1 MQARNHFQQE
11 IKTMRKNSIMLW
23 FFVTAAILVSWGST
37 LYAKSVTLTYS
48 NFFPPTHI
56 QSKLAQ
62 AWCDEVEKRTNGQV
76 KVQYFPGQT
85 LTKGTQNYD
94 GVVSGLSDIGLS
106 LFAYTRGRFPV
117 MEAVDL
123 PLGYDSGITATKVV
137 NKVYER
143 LQPKE
148 LQDTQV
154 MYLHAHGA
162 GLLHTKGKAVRAL
175 EDFKGMKL
183 RGHGT
188 SAEVISALGG
198 IPVPMPMPDLYQSLQ
213 KGIVQGALYPIETNK
228 GWRMGEVV
236 DYLTLSTSI
245 AYTSSFYVV
254 MNKKKWAQIPD
265 DFKPVIMEINREWA
279 DKHGQAWDDSDQEG
293 MAFLES
299 LGREMITLSDEESAR
314 WQAAVAPVIDGYIE
328 KMNKNGF
335 DGDQIVDLVKTTLA
349 DLKQ

>member
-1 MQARNHFQQE
+1 
-11 IKTMRKNSIMLW
+11 
-23 FFVTAAILVSWGST
+23 V
-37 LYAKSVTLTYS
+37 
-48 NFFPPTHI
+48 
-56 QSKLAQ
+56 QSQLAQ
-62 AWCDEVEKRTNGQV
+62 AWCDEVEKQTDGRVT
-76 KVQYFPGQT
+76 VQYFPGQT

-94 GVVSGLSDIGLS
+94 GVVSGLSDIGMC

-123 PLGYDSGITATKVV
+123 PLGYDSGITATRVV
-137 NKVYER
+137 NTVYEK

-148 LQDTQV
+148 LENTQV

-162 GLLHTKGKAVRAL
+162 GLLHTSGKAIRTL

-188 SAEVISALGG
+188 SAQMITALGG
-198 IPVPMPMPDLYQSLQ
+198 IPVSLPMPELYQSLQ
-213 KGIVQGALYPIETNK
+213 KNIVQGALYPIETNK

-265 DFKPVIMEINREWA
+265 DLKPVIMEINQEWA
-279 DKHGQAWDDSDQEG
+279 KKHGQAWDDSDREG
-293 MAFLES
+293 MEFLKS
-299 LGREMITLSDEESAR
+299 LDREVISLSDAEAAR
-314 WQAAVAPVIDGYIE
+314 WQKAVAPVVETYIK
-328 KMNKNGF
+328 KMNNNGF
-335 DGDQIVDLVKTTLA
+335 DGEKIVDLVKTTLA
-349 DLKQ
+349 ELKQ

>member
-1 MQARNHFQQE
+1 
-11 IKTMRKNSIMLW
+11 MRKVTG
-23 FFVTAAILVSWGST
+23 FFWIFTMVCGLLFFCSS
-37 LYAKSVTLTYS
+37 LYAKTIKLNYS
-48 NFFPPTHI
+48 NFFPPTHV

-62 AWCDEVEKRTNGQV
+62 SWCDEVKKRTNGQV
-76 KVQYFPGQT
+76 EVEYYPGQT

-94 GVVSGLSDIGLS
+94 GVVSGLSDIGMC

-137 NKVYER
+137 NAAYQKFT
-143 LQPKE
+143 PKE

-162 GLLHTKGKAVRAL
+162 GVLHTAGKAVRTM

-188 SAEVISALGG
+188 SAQVLDALGAT
-198 IPVPMPMPDLYQSLQ
+198 PVSLPMPELYQSLQ
-213 KGIVQGALYPIETNK
+213 KGIVQGALYPIEVNK

-236 DYLTLSTSI
+236 DYLTLSTPI

-254 MNKKKWAQIPD
+254 MNKDKWAQIPD
-265 DFKPVIMEINREWA
+265 DLKTVIMEINEEWIP
-279 DKHGQAWDDSDQEG
+279 KHGLAWDESDQEG
-293 MAFLES
+293 LAFFKE
-299 LGREMITLSDEESAR
+299 LGGEVIELSDAEGER
-314 WQAAVAPVIDGYIE
+314 WQAAIAPVVDTYIE
-328 KMNKNGF
+328 KMDKNGF
-335 DGDQIVDLVKTTLA
+335 DGRKIVDFVKA
-349 DLKQ
+349 SLKQYQ

>member
-1 MQARNHFQQE
+1 MD
-11 IKTMRKNSIMLW
+11 KMRKLTGVFWLFAMVSGML
-23 FFVTAAILVSWGST
+23 FFSAS
-37 LYAKSVTLTYS
+37 LYAKPIKLNYS
-48 NFFPPTHI
+48 NFFPPTHV

-62 AWCDEVEKRTNGQV
+62 AWCDEVEKRTSGQV
-76 KVQYFPGQT
+76 VVEYYPGQT

-94 GVVSGLSDIGLS
+94 GVVAGLSDVGMC

-123 PLGYDSGITATKVV
+123 PLGYDSGITATQVV
-137 NKVYER
+137 NAVYEK

-162 GLLHTKGKAVRAL
+162 GLLHTAGKAVRTM

-188 SAEVISALGG
+188 SAQVLSALGG
-198 IPVPMPMPDLYQSLQ
+198 TPVSLPMPELYQSLQ
-213 KGIVQGALYPIETNK
+213 KGIVQGALYPIEVNK

-254 MNKKKWAQIPD
+254 MNKNKWAQIPD
-265 DFKPVIMEINREWA
+265 EYKSVIMAINEEWA
-279 DKHGQAWDDSDQEG
+279 PKHGQAWDESDQEG
-293 MAFLES
+293 LAFLKE
-299 LGREMITLSDEESAR
+299 LGREVIELPEAENAR
-314 WQAAVAPVIDGYIE
+314 WQAAIAPVVDAYIE

-335 DGDQIVDLVKTTLA
+335 DGKKIVDFVKASLE
-349 DLKQ
+349 KFK

>member
-1 MQARNHFQQE
+1 M
-11 IKTMRKNSIMLW
+11 KTMRKSFSIFRIIFTTATLVLW
-23 FFVTAAILVSWGST
+23 GAT
-37 LYAKSVTLTYS
+37 LFAKPVTLTYS
-48 NFFPPTHI
+48 NFFPPTHV
-56 QSKLAQ
+56 QSQLAQ
-62 AWCDEVEKRTNGQV
+62 AWCDEVEKQTDGRVT
-76 KVQYFPGQT
+76 VQYFPGQT

-94 GVVSGLSDIGLS
+94 GVVSGLSDIGMC

-123 PLGYDSGITATKVV
+123 PLGYDSGITATRVV
-137 NKVYER
+137 NTVYEK

-148 LQDTQV
+148 LENTQV

-162 GLLHTKGKAVRAL
+162 GLLHTSGKAIRTL

-188 SAEVISALGG
+188 SAQMITALGG
-198 IPVPMPMPDLYQSLQ
+198 IPVSLPMPELYQSLQ
-213 KGIVQGALYPIETNK
+213 KNIVQGALYPIETNK

-265 DFKPVIMEINREWA
+265 DLKPVIMEINQEWA
-279 DKHGQAWDDSDQEG
+279 KKHGQAWDDSDREG
-293 MAFLES
+293 MEFLKS
-299 LGREMITLSDEESAR
+299 LDREVISLSDAEAAR
-314 WQAAVAPVIDGYIE
+314 WQKAVAPVVETYIK
-328 KMNKNGF
+328 KMNNNGF
-335 DGDQIVDLVKTTLA
+335 DGEKIVDLVKTTLA
-349 DLKQ
+349 ELKQ

>member
-1 MQARNHFQQE
+1 
-11 IKTMRKNSIMLW
+11 MRKSFSIFRIIFTTATLVLW
-23 FFVTAAILVSWGST
+23 GAT
-37 LYAKSVTLTYS
+37 LFAKPVTLTYS
-48 NFFPPTHI
+48 NFFPPTHV
-56 QSKLAQ
+56 QSQLAQ
-62 AWCDEVEKRTNGQV
+62 AWCDEVEKQTDGRVT
-76 KVQYFPGQT
+76 VQYFPGQT

-94 GVVSGLSDIGLS
+94 GVVSGLSDIGMC

-123 PLGYDSGITATKVV
+123 PLGYDSGITATRVV
-137 NKVYER
+137 NTVYEK

-148 LQDTQV
+148 LENTQV

-162 GLLHTKGKAVRAL
+162 GLLHTSGKAIRTL

-188 SAEVISALGG
+188 SAQMITALGG
-198 IPVPMPMPDLYQSLQ
+198 IPVSLPMPELYQSLQ
-213 KGIVQGALYPIETNK
+213 KNIVQGALYPIETNK

-265 DFKPVIMEINREWA
+265 DLKPVIMEINQEWA
-279 DKHGQAWDDSDQEG
+279 KKHGQAWDDSDREG
-293 MAFLES
+293 MEFLKS
-299 LGREMITLSDEESAR
+299 LDREVISLSDAEAAR
-314 WQAAVAPVIDGYIE
+314 WQKAVAPVVETYIK
-328 KMNKNGF
+328 KMNNNGF
-335 DGDQIVDLVKTTLA
+335 DGEKIVDLVKTTLA
-349 DLKQ
+349 ELKQ

>member
-1 MQARNHFQQE
+1 
-11 IKTMRKNSIMLW
+11 MRKSLSI
-23 FFVTAAILVSWGST
+23 FRIIFTAATLVFWGTT
-37 LYAKSVTLTYS
+37 LFAKPVTLTYS
-48 NFFPPTHI
+48 NFFPPTHV

-62 AWCDEVEKRTNGQV
+62 AWCDEVEKKTDGRVT
-76 KVQYFPGQT
+76 VQYFPGQT

-137 NKVYER
+137 NTVYEK

-148 LQDTQV
+148 LENTQV

-162 GLLHTKGKAVRAL
+162 GLLHTSGKAIRTL

-188 SAEVISALGG
+188 SAQMITALGG
-198 IPVPMPMPDLYQSLQ
+198 IPVSLPMPELYQSLQ
-213 KGIVQGALYPIETNK
+213 KNIVQGALYPIETNK

-265 DFKPVIMEINREWA
+265 DLKPVIMEINREWA
-279 DKHGQAWDDSDQEG
+279 DKHGQAWDDSDREG
-293 MAFLES
+293 MEFLKS
-299 LGREMITLSDEESAR
+299 LDREVISLSDAEAAR
-314 WQAAVAPVIDGYIE
+314 WQKAVAPVVKTYIE
-328 KMNKNGF
+328 KMNNNGF
-335 DGDQIVDLVKTTLA
+335 DGEKIVNLVKTTLA

>member
-1 MQARNHFQQE
+1 
-11 IKTMRKNSIMLW
+11 MRKLTSFCWLFAMVCGLL
-23 FFVTAAILVSWGST
+23 FFGSS
-37 LYAKSVTLTYS
+37 LYAKTIKLNYS
-48 NFFPPTHI
+48 NFFPPTHV

-62 AWCDEVEKRTNGQV
+62 SWCDEVKKRTDGQV
-76 KVQYFPGQT
+76 VVEYYPGQT

-94 GVVSGLSDIGLS
+94 GVVSGLSDIGMC

-137 NKVYER
+137 NAVYEQ

-148 LQDTQV
+148 LENTQV

-162 GLLHTKGKAVRAL
+162 GLLHTSGKAIRTL

-188 SAEVISALGG
+188 SAQMITALGG
-198 IPVPMPMPDLYQSLQ
+198 IPVSLPMPELYQSLQ
-213 KGIVQGALYPIETNK
+213 KNIVQGALYPIETNK

-245 AYTSSFYVV
+245 AYTSSLYVV
-254 MNKKKWAQIPD
+254 MNKKKWDQIPD
-265 DFKPVIMEINREWA
+265 DLKPVIMEINAEWA
-279 DKHGQAWDDSDQEG
+279 DKHGQAWDESDREG
-293 MAFLES
+293 MEFLES
-299 LGREMITLSDEESAR
+299 LGREVITLSDEEAAR
-314 WQAAVAPVIDGYIE
+314 WQVAVAPVIDAYIE

-335 DGDQIVDLVKTTLA
+335 DGEQIVDLVKITLSE
-349 DLKQ
+349 LKQ